1 MPHPEFAYKVA
12 PRGLVDAARARG
24 RFIGAPIDLSD
35 GFIHLSTAE
44 QLGETLRRYF
54 AGQPDLVLF
63 SVRVADFGPAMV
75 WEPSRGGALFPHLYA
90 ALPMSTVRQSAA
102 IEVAPDGTV
111 ALPDWVK

>member
-12 PRGLVDAARARG
+12 PLALVNEARAKG
-24 RFIGAPIDLSD
+24 RFAGAPVDLGD

-54 AGQPDLVLF
+54 AGQRDLVLF

-75 WEPSRGGALFPHLYA
+75 WEPSRGGALFPHIYGT
-90 ALPMSTVRQSAA
+90 LPMSAVRQSAI
-102 IEVAPDGTV
+102 IEVGADGSVT
-111 ALPDWVK
+111 LPDWVK